1 MSCLNSIS
9 PTQLVVLSTF
19 IALVIS
25 KDKSADE
32 INVLGNLI
40 VSIGGTMLTIA
51 VQKQTLQSIQDKKDQ
66 IHDLKKQLN
75 DLK

>member
-9 PTQLVVLSTF
+9 PMQLAVLSTF
-19 IALVIS
+19 IAIVIS

-51 VQKQTLQSIQDKKDQ
+51 AQKQTLQSIQDKKDQ

-75 DLK
+75 DLE

>member
-9 PTQLVVLSTF
+9 PTQLAVISTF

-25 KDKSADE
+25 KDKSTDE

-40 VSIGGTMLTIA
+40 ASIGATVLSIA
-51 VQKQTLQSIQDKKDQ
+51 AQKQALQSVQDKKDQ

-75 DLK
+75 NLK